1 MLPMVTVTAGNS
13 NKTGA
18 TGASRYR
25 SPVPDIL
32 HQIVIDSPAAS
43 VYRALTEPDGLAGWW
58 TTDVD
63 ADPDLGS
70 VADFGFDHRSTL
82 LQMKIEELEE
92 NEFVRWHCVGG
103 HPEWNHT
110 EITFDV
116 SEENADGAPRT
127 ILYFAHRGWESTDGI
142 LAMCSFEWAR
152 YLMSLKAYV
161 ETGTG
166 SPHTGSAA
174 D

>member
-1 MLPMVTVTAGNS
+1 MLPTVTVTAGNV
-13 NKTGA
+13 NDRGLD
-18 TGASRYR
+18 GYV

-32 HQIVIDSPAAS
+32 HQVVIDRPASP
-43 VYRALTEPDGLAGWW
+43 VYRALTEPDGLAAWW

-63 ADPDLGS
+63 AEPELGS
-70 VADFGFDHRSTL
+70 VASFGFDGRSTVFK
-82 LQMKIEELEE
+82 MKIEELSPS
-92 NEFVRWHCVGG
+92 EFVRWHCVGG
-103 HPEWNHT
+103 HPEWEHT
-110 EITFDV
+110 EITFDLT
-116 SEENADGAPRT
+116 EEGSNGTART

-166 SPHTGSAA
+166 SPHGTG
-174 D
+174 